1 MMFYWISSTAAPSVG
16 QQDMYRSPMI
26 LLITPF
32 EAQIMWHT
40 KAVSVMEKNPITICF
55 KLTFKRKFM
64 PFLFNIYN
72 ILL

>member
-16 QQDMYRSPMI
+16 QQDMYQSPMI

-40 KAVSVMEKNPITICF
+40 KAVSVLEK
-55 KLTFKRKFM
+55 KQ
-64 PFLFNIYN
+64 
-72 ILL
+72 